1 MSKKFNFYVLP
12 PLSFS
17 VPKAFDPK
25 KTLSIFSRIGIGK
38 INEIEKSKKGT
49 KSKLNKQSVRPS
61 AKVKH
66 FSEVQ
71 VARRH
76 WKEMGKTLAM
86 GSFTSKM
93 FNFYLFFFLFVASR
107 WLQMIID
114 KNNSS
119 SSASVWHEWMD
130 GWLAGWLGG
139 LNGLNGLGGM
149 SGFSEMGGLL
159 CKWVGQWNSLSIAP

>member
-25 KTLSIFSRIGIGK
+25 KTSSIFSRIGIGK

-93 FNFYLFFFLFVASR
+93 FNFYLFFFFVR
-107 WLQMIID
+107 RQQMITND
-114 KNNSS
+114 
-119 SSASVWHEWMD
+119 H
-130 GWLAGWLGG
+130 
-139 LNGLNGLGGM
+139 
-149 SGFSEMGGLL
+149 
-159 CKWVGQWNSLSIAP
+159 